1 MRIHLPLHPAQF
13 DPPASSSSS
22 SSSSPLIQLGGDLVL
37 VELQGELSYEGDKS
51 DGVIGVI
58 GLDRPD
64 KPTLHLGPHH
74 LLHGKFVNLQK
85 PYAVIRKVI
94 GKSNSVEGTTKLEGN
109 ASNEESNEE
118 DSSSEE
124 EENLFEKDDEPS
136 TPLRSKGKGVDY
148 SSSPVY
154 APLTPIDYS
163 SDLEMDPSSPARSE
177 WDQIEHD
184 DQEDEEQSQQRPNKR
199 ARTKVNGN
207 GGGKISKVERRK
219 KEKQKKMESGEKDR
233 TRNYQVI
240 GIVKKKVVFALRPE
254 PLVAPTILPE

>member
-1 MRIHLPLHPAQF
+1 MRIHLPLHASQF
-13 DPPASSSSS
+13 DPPASSPSSS

-94 GKSNSVEGTTKLEGN
+94 GTSNSVEGTTKLEGN

-124 EENLFEKDDEPS
+124 EEEEEENLFGQDEPT
-136 TPLRSKGKGVDY
+136 TPLKLKSMDY

-154 APLTPIDYS
+154 APLTPMDYS

-177 WDQIEHD
+177 WDQSEHD
-184 DQEDEEQSQQRPNKR
+184 DQEDEDQERPNKR
-199 ARTKVNGN
+199 AKTKVN
-207 GGGKISKVERRK
+207 GGGKISTVERRK
-219 KEKQKKMESGEKDR
+219 KEKQKKLESGEKDR
-233 TRNYQVI
+233 TRSYQVI
-240 GIVKKKVVFALRPE
+240 GIVKRKVVFALRPE